1 MSRPRIPVPPPVGPA
16 TPVHLAAVDG
26 TRAKKAGRRDTCAA
40 ALAPM
45 NSSSPSP
52 WYVWFPSWLSGLS
65 GPVAIGAAIIAYR
78 TWHRSGF
85 TTQNR
90 ASIDQR
96 RRAIRVEIANTGR
109 MEAAVDDIRLSMP
122 PQGQTVPVPVMSPPP
137 PAASQPED
145 LAEGIYVLELEQP
158 LADWVPRPLPPGRTL
173 DLTLTAGLPSAGAG
187 GPVPDLPPLPANV
200 MQYRVGVFFGNGTR
214 DDLRIVP
221 SGLGAFVAATTGVL
235 ATPEAAVPPD
245 AH

>member
-1 MSRPRIPVPPPVGPA
+1 M
-16 TPVHLAAVDG
+16 
-26 TRAKKAGRRDTCAA
+26 
-40 ALAPM
+40 
-45 NSSSPSP
+45 SSSNPSP
-52 WYVWFPSWLSGLS
+52 WYVWFPTWLSGLS

-85 TTQNR
+85 TTRNR
-90 ASIDQR
+90 ATIDQR

-122 PQGQTVPVPVMSPPP
+122 SRGPAAPVPVMSPPP

-145 LAEGIYVLELEQP
+145 LARGIYVLELEQP

-187 GPVPDLPPLPANV
+187 GPVPALPPLPSDI
-200 MQYRVGVFFGNGTR
+200 MQYRVGVFFGNGTH
-214 DDLRIVP
+214 DDLPIVP
-221 SGLGAFVAATTGVL
+221 SALGAFVAATTGVL
-235 ATPEAAVPPD
+235 ATPEPPGQPD